1 MFNRRS
7 FFANCLGLA
16 SIAVLGKIPSDTVPT
31 VLIPGES
38 IVSKRFIETHGHHIP
53 HLTLINDLNRISLR
67 ELGRR
72 GPYYRYVHFPIEITE
87 SFNG

>member
-16 SIAVLGKIPSDTVPT
+16 SVAVLGKIPSDTVPAL
-31 VLIPGES
+31 LIPGES
-38 IVSKRFIETHGHHIP
+38 IVSKRAFDRYNTHIHNITTSKDFG
-53 HLTLINDLNRISLR
+53 RECLR

-72 GPYYRYVHFPIEITE
+72 GSYYRYVQFPIEITE
-87 SFNG
+87 SMNV

>member
-16 SIAVLGKIPSDTVPT
+16 SVAVLGKIPSDTVPYDY
-31 VLIPGES
+31 S
-38 IVSKRFIETHGHHIP
+38 HHISRVTIP
-53 HLTLINDLNRISLR
+53 PGGITVDMIR

-72 GPYYRYVHFPIEITE
+72 GPYYRYVQFPIEITE
-87 SFNG
+87 SMNV